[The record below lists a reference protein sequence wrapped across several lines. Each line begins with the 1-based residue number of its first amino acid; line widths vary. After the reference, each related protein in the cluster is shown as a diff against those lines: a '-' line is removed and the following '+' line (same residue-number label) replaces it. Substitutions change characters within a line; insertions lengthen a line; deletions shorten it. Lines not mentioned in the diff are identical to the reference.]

1 MIKLIFDCLRSP
13 YDFANILQVALALG
27 NCEIYV
33 TGNSLNHNHPK
44 IVGKVA
50 SWSSGIRKHGFPDSL
65 KVRYFNSLEDCVK
78 ELRKEKIR
86 FIGTSP
92 HAKKSFYELEIDD
105 FNDAIV
111 FGTEVGG
118 LSKSKLALMDEMV
131 KVPMS
136 NELDFMT
143 LSVVVPA
150 IAYEINRHRNN
161 QI

>member
-33 TGNSLNHNHPK
+33 TGSSLSHKHPK
-44 IVGKVA
+44 ILGKVA
-50 SWSSGIRKHGFPDSL
+50 SWSSGIKNRGLPSSL
-65 KVRYFNSLEDCVK
+65 RIRYFGSLEDCVV
-78 ELRKEKIR
+78 ELKKGNTR

-92 HAKKSFYELEIDD
+92 HAEKSFYELK
-105 FNDAIV
+105 FNGHYDAIV

-118 LSKSKLALMDEMV
+118 LSKNKQALMDEMV
-131 KVPMS
+131 KIPMS

-143 LSVVVPA
+143 LSVVVP
-150 IAYEINRHRNN
+150 IVAYELNRQHN
-161 QI
+161 